1 MRHQRFKAFV
11 LKSVPFGQKDRLLHL
26 LSEQRGLS
34 VAMAYGASSSK
45 SRLQAVTMPFVLA
58 EYEIFYYKERT
69 TIDAGDLIEAFLPLH
84 QDIAKLTAAAHF
96 SQVTIDSLVQ
106 GVAEPDVYKLWG
118 YTLHELC
125 RNDDPALVAQIAVF
139 RLISDLGYAPWLN
152 DCIRCHAEIDQ
163 RACFSFPDSGLI
175 CSKEQIDQEACVY
188 LSQPAIASL
197 LYVVQADYNLLF
209 NFTIS
214 DRVRSELLSFIDLY
228 LTEKLEK
235 QYTRLKLMDS
245 FETILTP
252 GKNED

>member
-26 LSEQRGLS
+26 FSEQRGLS

-58 EYEIFYYKERT
+58 EYEIFCYKDRI
-69 TIDAGDLIEAFLPLH
+69 TIDAGDLIEAFLPLQ
-84 QDIAKLTAAAHF
+84 QDISKLTAAAHL

-106 GVAEPDVYKLWG
+106 GVVEPAAYKLWG

-125 RNDDPALVAQIAVF
+125 RRDDPAIVAQIAAF

-152 DCIRCHAEIDQ
+152 DCICCHSEINQ
-163 RACFSFPDSGLI
+163 RGCFSIADSGLV
-175 CSKEQIDQEACVY
+175 CSKEQIDQEACIY
-188 LSQPAIASL
+188 LSQAAIASL
-197 LYVVQADYNLLF
+197 LYIVQADYNILF
-209 NFTIS
+209 NFKIS
-214 DRVRSELLSFIDLY
+214 NRVRSELMSFIDLY

-235 QYTRLKLMDS
+235 QYTRLKLIDS
-245 FETILTP
+245 FETIFDTD
-252 GKNED
+252 NNRD

>member
-1 MRHQRFKAFV
+1 MRHQSFKAFV

-26 LSEQRGLS
+26 FSEQQGLS

-58 EYEIFYYKERT
+58 EYEIFYYKDRI
-69 TIDAGDLIEAFLPLH
+69 TIDAGDLIEAFLPLQ
-84 QDIAKLTAAAHF
+84 QDIAKLTAAAHL

-106 GVAEPDVYKLWG
+106 GVAEPAAYKLWG

-125 RNDDPALVAQIAVF
+125 HSDDPAIVAQIAAF

-152 DCIRCHAEIDQ
+152 DCICCHAEIDQ
-163 RACFSFPDSGLI
+163 RGCFSFPDSGLV
-175 CSKEQIDQEACVY
+175 CSKEQINQEACIY

-197 LYVVQADYNLLF
+197 LYIVQADYKILF
-209 NFTIS
+209 NFKIS
-214 DRVRSELLSFIDLY
+214 NRVRSELLSFIDLY

-245 FETILTP
+245 FETII
-252 GKNED
+252 NSDNNRD